1 MKQHNGLLGLLV
13 MVCCMVPGSNEGRQD
28 EFREVCQAFWEAWA
42 AQDMESAVEVAAVPF
57 VYCDGK
63 KVVMLEEAEDLSRK
77 LKALR
82 LRANIDNAIEF
93 KVKREFAFKELP
105 IDSFRLTSS
114 DRLKLKK
121 FFNEDDEVFYV
132 ELKNIGDNRRVMY
145 VLVVRWFNGKPKAIG
160 ILN

>member
-1 MKQHNGLLGLLV
+1 MKRHNRLLGLLV
-13 MVCCMVPGSNEGRQD
+13 IVWCVVSGSNERRQD

-42 AQDMESAVEVAAVPF
+42 AKDMESAVEVAAVPF

-63 KVVMLEEAEDLSRK
+63 KVLKLEETDDLSRK

-93 KVKREFAFKELP
+93 KVTREFAFKELP

-114 DRLKLKK
+114 DRLKLKN
-121 FFNEDDEVFYV
+121 FFNADDEVFYV
-132 ELKNIGDNRRVMY
+132 ELKNTGDDRRVMY
-145 VLVVRWFNGKPKAIG
+145 VLVVRWFKGKPKAIG